1 MIYVEPGGFF
11 GLWIAGVIVIVII
24 IIIIPILLVFFIGM
38 WLVMVMVPKTS
49 RAYKFSM
56 VCFFSIAELL
66 IPGGQNDP
74 LNGWPFRIRDR
85 RESVHAQ

>member
-1 MIYVEPGGFF
+1 
-11 GLWIAGVIVIVII
+11 
-24 IIIIPILLVFFIGM
+24 M

-49 RAYKFSM
+49 RSYKFSM
-56 VCFFSIAELL
+56 VCFFFSIAELL

-85 RESVHAQ
+85 RESVQAQ